1 MKGARS
7 LTGVSVKSYSYAA
20 IRDVVSTQRNLAP
33 QEITVEGVLAY
44 HFTDDVQQ
52 TLAFTL
58 KLVDGVDDDQFHLM
72 YLDPSLERLWKDE
85 MKRG

>member
-1 MKGARS
+1 MTGARS
-7 LTGVSVKSYSYAA
+7 LTGVSVKSYSYAI

-33 QEITVEGVLAY
+33 QEITVEGVLTY
-44 HFTDDVQQ
+44 HFTDDSPQ
-52 TLAFTL
+52 TLAFAL
-58 KLVDGVDDDQFHLM
+58 QLVDGEDGDQFHLM

>member
-1 MKGARS
+1 MTGARS
-7 LTGVSVKSYSYAA
+7 LGGVSVKSYSYAA
-20 IRDVVSTQRNLAP
+20 IRDVVSTQRNLAH
-33 QEITVEGVLAY
+33 QEITAEGVLAY

-52 TLAFTL
+52 TPAFTL
-58 KLVDGVDDDQFHLM
+58 QLVDGEDDDQFHLM